1 MRTLPFINRHMGSG
15 DVIHDPDSAYRR
27 FRSSALI
34 LAALAGATTTAS
46 TAQAPVAGRL
56 AVDAVQALA
65 AAPKARISN
74 GILDATILLPDA
86 RRGFYRGTRFDW
98 SGLVASLKLGRQE
111 YYGLW
116 FDRIALDVRDFV
128 FDGDTVTAGPN
139 TALVGP
145 AEAFDVLDPPGWR
158 GAGAGGGFLKIG
170 VGVLRK
176 PGDGVAYS
184 PFRPYDIVNGGRWII
199 HPARDHI
206 EFRQTLTDPATGFG
220 YIYRKTIRLVPGK
233 PEMRIEHSLTNT
245 GTRSLS
251 TQMFNHNFLTLGHGP
266 AADGFRVTMPFA
278 IGTTRQPDATAAR
291 IDGNAI
297 VYRRSLK
304 PAEVVALP
312 VTGYGTE
319 ASGYDFRL
327 ADAHGTGVA
336 IKGDRPL
343 SRLQLWSIRPVVAIE
358 PYVSL
363 VIDRGQTVRWSF
375 AYDYSAAGA
384 EPDGS

>member
-1 MRTLPFINRHMGSG
+1 MIQEA
-15 DVIHDPDSAYRR
+15 DSAYGSFRR
-27 FRSSALI
+27 SALI
-34 LAALAGATTTAS
+34 LGVLAGAMTTAS
-46 TAQAPVAGRL
+46 TAQAPVAGQPAIAKTL
-56 AVDAVQALA
+56 NAVEALA
-65 AAPKARISN
+65 TAPKARISN

-86 RRGFYRGTRFDW
+86 QRGFYKGTRFDW
-98 SGLVASLKLGRQE
+98 SGLVASLKRGRQE

-116 FDRIALDVRDFV
+116 FDRIAPDVRDFV
-128 FDGDTVTAGPN
+128 FDGETVTAGPN

-145 AEAFDVLDPPGWR
+145 AEAFDVQDPPGWQ
-158 GAGAGGGFLKIG
+158 GAADGAGFLKIG

-176 PGDGVAYS
+176 PADGAAYS
-184 PFRPYDIVNGGRWII
+184 PFRSYDIINGGRWTI

-220 YIYRKTIRLVPGK
+220 YVYRKIVRLVPGK
-233 PEMRIEHSLTNT
+233 PEMRIEHRLTNT

-266 AADGFRVTMPFA
+266 AADGFRVAMPFA

-297 VYRRSLK
+297 VYRRPLK

-312 VTGYGTE
+312 ITGYG
-319 ASGYDFRL
+319 AQAVSYDFRL
-327 ADAHGTGVA
+327 MDAHGTGVT

-375 AYDYSAAGA
+375 AYHYSAAGA